1 MKILVTGG
9 AGFIGSHF
17 IKYMVHQYPQHM
29 IVNLDKLTYA
39 GNLKTCQE
47 IENYPN
53 YQFIKGDICHKNFI
67 LQLFEKEKFDI
78 VVHFAA
84 ETHVDRSIENPDV
97 FIQTNVV
104 GTSILLEASL
114 QNGIQRFHQISTD
127 EVYGDLPLNRKD
139 LLFNENSP
147 LSPSN
152 PYSASKASA
161 DLLVLSYYRTY
172 GLPVTISRCS
182 NNFGS
187 YQFPEKFI
195 PLMTLQALHNQPL
208 FLYGNGE
215 NVRDWIYVND
225 HCQAIDFIL
234 KYGKIGE
241 IYHIGAH
248 EEKSNIEVAQLI
260 LKIITHSQSSIQFIE
275 DRKGHDLRYALDTTK
290 LEALGWKS
298 QYHFKEAIIDTIKWY
313 QDHPEWWNDIYQK

>member
-127 EVYGDLPLNRKD
+127 EVYGDLPLDRKD

-215 NVRDWIYVND
+215 N
-225 HCQAIDFIL
+225 FM
-234 KYGKIGE
+234 E
-241 IYHIGAH
+241 M
-248 EEKSNIEVAQLI
+248 EKM
-260 LKIITHSQSSIQFIE
+260 
-275 DRKGHDLRYALDTTK
+275 
-290 LEALGWKS
+290 
-298 QYHFKEAIIDTIKWY
+298 
-313 QDHPEWWNDIYQK
+313 